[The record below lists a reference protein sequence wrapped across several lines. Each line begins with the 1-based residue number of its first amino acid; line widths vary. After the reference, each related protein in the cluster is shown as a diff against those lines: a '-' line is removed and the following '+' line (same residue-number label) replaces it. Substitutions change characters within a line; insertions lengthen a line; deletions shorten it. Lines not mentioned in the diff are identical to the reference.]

1 MSKMTQRAL
10 LKGVGV
16 MVLLVVKT
24 GAFVQPQQ
32 HRNTHSRRFTSLRMS
47 SAEKDGSWD
56 SSTMAGV
63 LAAAM
68 LLTNPDPS
76 FALRRLDMAPV
87 DIPDQVRPGMKIDS
101 PASTPDYLGS
111 KPQWMKTDK
120 APSILVEPEAAD
132 EPANPPAQLDPP
144 AAPKFQAPAMPAFE
158 APKFDFKMPEVPKV
172 ELPSAGGGAD
182 SVDAPA
188 APKFQAPA
196 MPAFEAPK
204 FDFKMPEVPKVE
216 LPSAGGGADSV
227 DDISDLS
234 TERAAANA
242 ARQAQQAE
250 TNEAT
255 LQQASA
261 QRDKDAAAK
270 AASEAFKAKVA
281 EVKIAEKQVQ
291 ALKEEA
297 QSAKRE
303 AQKQKD
309 IACETRPGG
318 KVLCLRSPFDSST
331 DY

>member
-182 SVDAPA
+182 SVD
-188 APKFQAPA
+188 
-196 MPAFEAPK
+196 
-204 FDFKMPEVPKVE
+204 
-216 LPSAGGGADSV
+216 
-227 DDISDLS
+227 DISDLS

>member
-172 ELPSAGGGAD
+172 ELPSG
-182 SVDAPA
+182 
-188 APKFQAPA
+188 
-196 MPAFEAPK
+196 
-204 FDFKMPEVPKVE
+204 
-216 LPSAGGGADSV
+216 GGGADSV